1 MCRRASASRC
11 AGRCGKKR
19 ARNRANHASKCDL
32 APPPPARLNTVQIH
46 ARPVKPFPV
55 LLPQE
60 PSTPGRVG
68 HMLHARGF
76 SLDIRK
82 PRFGDPLPKTLE
94 GHSGVAI
101 FGGPQSPNDS
111 EEYARREIDWLEV
124 PLKEEIPFFGI
135 CLGAQFLA
143 RKLGARVAFHPEGLI
158 EAGYYPL
165 KPTPQGAALMN
176 WPDHVQH
183 FHREG
188 CELPAGGQLPAAGDI
203 FENQAFRYGN
213 AFGVQFHPEVT
224 HHMMCRWTVRAA
236 HRLDL
241 PGARP
246 RGAHFEDR
254 PLHDPKGRS
263 GLGGVLSF
271 FVRVAARAR
280 GAARAR

>member
-1 MCRRASASRC
+1 MR
-11 AGRCGKKR
+11 
-19 ARNRANHASKCDL
+19 
-32 APPPPARLNTVQIH
+32 IH
-46 ARPVKPFPV
+46 VRPMKPILV
-55 LLPQE
+55 LLHQE
-60 PSTPGRVG
+60 HSTPGRVG
-68 HMLHARGF
+68 HMLEARGF

-82 PRFGDPLPKTLE
+82 PRFGDGLPQTLA

-101 FGGPQSPNDS
+101 FGGPQSANDA
-111 EEYARREIDWLEV
+111 EEYVRREIDWLEV

-176 WPDHVQH
+176 WPDHVYH

-188 CELPAGGQLPAAGDI
+188 FELPAGAELLAAGDI

-254 PLHDPKGRS
+254 PLHDPKVRS
-263 GLGGVLSF
+263 WLANFLDFWTGLA
-271 FVRVAARAR
+271 RKREHMPAA
-280 GAARAR
+280 